1 MSEVVKGSNNH
12 ASLVWKIADSLRG
25 YYKATDYG
33 KIILPFTILARL
45 DSVLVPYK
53 AAILEAYENRE
64 DKDSVNISQLDHFAL
79 VDAANDPAASERDQ
93 HNFYNISRFN
103 LADVAVSG
111 EVEARM
117 LDIVNGFSA
126 DVRPIFNAF
135 DFERIIK
142 KLNEHGILLQVVQK
156 FLEADLSPS
165 KVSNMEMGLI
175 FEELIRKFAE
185 DSASDNGEFFTPRE
199 VIELAAH
206 LVVKPEED
214 EIRSSSAPIRSIY
227 DPTAGTGGM
236 LSVTEEYIKSLN
248 PNASVDMYGQELNE
262 ESYAIGLSDM
272 ILKGQQVDAIRQGNT
287 LLEDKFA
294 GQQFDYCLS
303 NPPYGTDWNNVYDE
317 VTEEAKDKNGR
328 FGAGTPKK
336 SDGQLL
342 FLQHVVSKL
351 KDKTA
356 TQPGGRATVVMN
368 GSSLFTGDAGSGES
382 DIRQW
387 MFENDL
393 VDAIIALPVN
403 MFYSTGITTYIW
415 VIDKDK
421 PMERKG
427 KALLI
432 DASKTFEKMRKNLG
446 MKSNRLSDGNI
457 DDILDAYLRFETS
470 DEGVPSKVFLNE
482 EFGYRSVVVEHPLK
496 ACYSWN
502 SSTKNALNHSEKFSK
517 LSVDRRH
524 DISLVLEEAFPEF
537 AVPVKSRQEFE
548 ALLDTGA
555 KAVKVKNL
563 TKAEKDTL
571 ASALVDVEAGDGIVS
586 VDSKGKIIP
595 DVSQRET
602 ETIPLV
608 EDVEEYLDREVR
620 PYDNEAWIDESK
632 TKIGYEVLF
641 NRYFYKK
648 ETGRKLDVIEAEL
661 EARVA
666 TIAELLGLHV
676 VEADGSL
683 VKPAEISTVVSVD
696 IDDDESIEED

>member
-1 MSEVVKGSNNH
+1 MSEVIKGSNNH
-12 ASLVWKIADSLRG
+12 ASFIWKIADTLRG

-33 KIILPFTILARL
+33 KVILPFTILARL

-53 AAILEAYENRE
+53 AEILKAYEERE
-64 DKDSVNISQLDHFAL
+64 DKDSVNISPFDHFSL
-79 VDAANDPAASERDQ
+79 IEAANDPEASEREQ
-93 HNFYNISRFN
+93 HNFYNISQFS
-103 LADVAVSG
+103 LKDVAVSG
-111 EVEARM
+111 EVESRM

-126 DVRPIFNAF
+126 DIRPIFNAF

-142 KLNEHGILLQVVQK
+142 KLQEHGILLQVVQK
-156 FLEADLSPS
+156 FLDANLSPAN
-165 KVSNMEMGLI
+165 VSNMEMGLI
-175 FEELIRKFAE
+175 FEELIRRFAE

-214 EIRSSSAPIRSIY
+214 ELRSSAAPIRSIY

-294 GQQFDYCLS
+294 EQQFDYCLS

-351 KDKTA
+351 KNKTA
-356 TQPGGRATVVMN
+356 TQSGGRATVVMN

-382 DIRQW
+382 DIRKW
-387 MFENDL
+387 ILEKDL

-421 PMERKG
+421 PAERKG
-427 KALLI
+427 KTLLI

-446 MKSNRLSDGNI
+446 MKSNRLSEDNI
-457 DDILDAYLRFETS
+457 KDILDSYLRFETS
-470 DEGVPSKVFLNE
+470 DEAVPSKVFLNE

-496 ACYSWN
+496 ARYSFN
-502 SSTKNALNHSEKFSK
+502 EVTSEVLRSSEKFSK
-517 LSVDRRH
+517 ISDDRKA
-524 DISLVLEEAFPEF
+524 DITAILENAFEDID
-537 AVPVKSRQEFE
+537 APVNSRQELE
-548 ALLDTGA
+548 ALLDSA
-555 KAVKVKNL
+555 SKSLKAKNL
-563 TKAEKDTL
+563 TKAEKDL
-571 ASALVDVEAGDGIVS
+571 IAASLVDVEAGEGDVS
-586 VDSKGKIIP
+586 RDAKGNVIP
-595 DVSQRET
+595 DVAQRET

-620 PYDNEAWIDESK
+620 LYDADAWIDETK

-648 ETGRKLDVIEAEL
+648 EAGRSLEEIEAEL

-676 VEADGSL
+676 VEADGSV
-683 VKPAEISTVVSVD
+683 VKPAELSD
-696 IDDDESIEED
+696 IVTDDIERIEEN